1 MLNIDG
7 GVHIDP
13 GAQQLFNV
21 LIALDMAAALC
32 IGMGQ
37 LIYQDEL
44 GLAGQSGVQIEFPQ
58 GDALVGYDQGRKALQ
73 TFHQF
78 HGGGSDMG
86 LNIPGHHVHAHIFHL
101 VGHLQH
107 GIGFPHA
114 GRIAEKDLEPALPD
128 PRFVGVDH
136 SNFFQNF
143 FRSWSMFFQ
152 DHLTSRGGSQQET
165 GSSEIP
171 FPQGRP
177 G

>member
-58 GDALVGYDQGRKALQ
+58 GDALVGYDQGRKAL
-73 TFHQF
+73 
-78 HGGGSDMG
+78 
-86 LNIPGHHVHAHIFHL
+86 P
-101 VGHLQH
+101 
-107 GIGFPHA
+107 
-114 GRIAEKDLEPALPD
+114 DLPP
-128 PRFVGVDH
+128 V
-136 SNFFQNF
+136 
-143 FRSWSMFFQ
+143 SWW
-152 DHLTSRGGSQQET
+152 RV
-165 GSSEIP
+165 
-171 FPQGRP
+171 
-177 G
+177 

>member
-58 GDALVGYDQGRKALQ
+58 GDALVGYDQEEG
-73 TFHQF
+73 T
-78 HGGGSDMG
+78 
-86 LNIPGHHVHAHIFHL
+86 P
-101 VGHLQH
+101 
-107 GIGFPHA
+107 
-114 GRIAEKDLEPALPD
+114 DLPP
-128 PRFVGVDH
+128 V
-136 SNFFQNF
+136 
-143 FRSWSMFFQ
+143 SWW
-152 DHLTSRGGSQQET
+152 RV
-165 GSSEIP
+165 
-171 FPQGRP
+171 
-177 G
+177 